1 MRHRVDRRKLGRTTS
16 HRIALLRNLTAA
28 LIERERI
35 RTTLMKA
42 KELRRFAERIITIAK
57 REGDR
62 IHARR
67 LVLRDIHDPKLTK
80 KLFETIA
87 PRFSGRP
94 GGYTRILRLGPRVG
108 DGAEMAVLELIG
120 SEYQPKDKEKKAKK
134 KSKKKEEAQASANSA
149 EEKK

>member
-1 MRHRVDRRKLGRTTS
+1 
-16 HRIALLRNLTAA
+16 
-28 LIERERI
+28 
-35 RTTLMKA
+35 MKA